1 MIQKEV
7 LELKKRFKINKAS
20 FQRVCGV
27 YVDASKNKQATMN
40 MPFLMLEEEI
50 MHKYLDIAG
59 KTLSGKVGDALLGMD
74 VHGGSR
80 EQEEMTKLLLGI
92 KDSHLED
99 SGLLD
104 AFYDRVIDLYNTPE
118 PYYIVLFYD
127 AYDVISKTNDNA
139 KLDESEIVYE
149 YILCSIC
156 PVKLSQPG
164 LEYYADE
171 NKVGIRKR
179 DWVIKMPDAGFLYPA
194 FTDRC
199 PDINEV
205 LFYNRKPGEADHLFM
220 DQLFLCNS
228 ERTVSEKKSIFSRII
243 EIAADK
249 ESNPEE
255 KIFHLHE
262 KLRAIEEEK
271 DACDRSDEPV
281 TDAEIKDAARAAG
294 FTETVVDEIAKSF
307 NYEFTKQKATA
318 GMLLDE
324 KILEKNKTLKE
335 IEDLKKQV
343 KNLIEENR
351 RLKDKL
357 GE

>member
-27 YVDASKNKQATMN
+27 YIDASKNKQATMN

-149 YILCSIC
+149 YILCSIMSG
-156 PVKLSQPG
+156 KIIS
-164 LEYYADE
+164 
-171 NKVGIRKR
+171 
-179 DWVIKMPDAGFLYPA
+179 AG
-194 FTDRC
+194 T
-199 PDINEV
+199 
-205 LFYNRKPGEADHLFM
+205 
-220 DQLFLCNS
+220 
-228 ERTVSEKKSIFSRII
+228 
-243 EIAADK
+243 
-249 ESNPEE
+249 
-255 KIFHLHE
+255 
-262 KLRAIEEEK
+262 
-271 DACDRSDEPV
+271 
-281 TDAEIKDAARAAG
+281 
-294 FTETVVDEIAKSF
+294 
-307 NYEFTKQKATA
+307 
-318 GMLLDE
+318 
-324 KILEKNKTLKE
+324 
-335 IEDLKKQV
+335 
-343 KNLIEENR
+343 
-351 RLKDKL
+351 
-357 GE
+357 